1 MFLFWALKI
10 VIAKKTVGNRKKMGP
25 LQAIRRGTKYIST
38 TITNSTNFQNPYQMW
53 SSNKKMLLFRFHTS
67 TAFNFW
73 YNIDKLRFGF
83 SSTLSSLCLCCA
95 TAHSSQSVFISFN
108 FHKKSNHIHICK
120 LLEYSFQCVFA
131 NIFFLL
137 SSLLLSHLS
146 NKSLWIVFVRSMHAT
161 GLLVNAHCTSHNYSP
176 SQTTTTSQ
184 SWCSAPFLFFFYYVK
199 ILTFC
204 PLCSKNS
211 WHSASCF
218 YLFNVFFVVVALR
231 CCLSW
236 SVERAKEIRN
246 RSKMQMAHLKAIN
259 KWTGQKKVV
268 N

>member
-137 SSLLLSHLS
+137 SSLLFSRLS

-218 YLFNVFFVVVALR
+218 YLFNVFCCCCSPLLSLVV
-231 CCLSW
+231 CGES
-236 SVERAKEIRN
+236 ERDKE
-246 RSKMQMAHLKAIN
+246 
-259 KWTGQKKVV
+259 
-268 N
+268 